1 MQIKRYGWLFGESLW
16 MARDVASMR
25 RLFFAKHTA
34 DVETGDL
41 AEAAGHTTMN
51 ILLDH

>member
-1 MQIKRYGWLFGESLW
+1 MVEYWGRIYEWPEMLS
-16 MARDVASMR
+16 
-25 RLFFAKHTA
+25 RLNAPLVPWPNTA